1 VHIAITGGT
10 GRYDNARGQI
20 TSTPTGATTSQSVV
34 DLD

>member
-10 GRYDNARGQI
+10 GRYDNASGQI
-20 TSTPTGATTSQSVV
+20 TSTSTGPTTYQSVV